1 MSDKTAPAAEETEP
15 TNAAPTPTP
24 EDVAI
29 PDLPP
34 VDEGILGGA
43 LFGNIEE
50 LLNKLVPKS
59 DVVIK
64 DCWGNEISLPSA
76 LPARRQI
83 KVFRIFKE
91 IAAHES
97 ITGTMAAT
105 GATLD
110 AGVLID
116 LVMQVASDDEVSELL
131 GKAFAEAHP
140 DALDGKDP
148 LDVLPV
154 EEILAGLVPFFVRFL
169 QRGVAAMGS
178 LSQMMPQA

>member
-1 MSDKTAPAAEETEP
+1 MSDKTAPAEEETEP
-15 TNAAPTPTP
+15 TNTAPIPTQ
-24 EDVAI
+24 EEVVI

-34 VDEGILGGA
+34 VDEGILGGV

-64 DCWGNEISLPSA
+64 DCWGKEISLPSA

-97 ITGTMAAT
+97 ITGTLAAS

-116 LVMQVASDDEVSELL
+116 LVMQVASDDDVSELL
-131 GKAFAEAHP
+131 GKAFSEAHP
-140 DALDGKDP
+140 DVLDGKDP

-154 EEILAGLVPFFVRFL
+154 EEILAGLIPFFVRFL
-169 QRGVAAMGS
+169 QRGVTAMGS
-178 LSQMMPQA
+178 LSQMIPQA